1 MSIFT
6 EADIAQ
12 YAPDVEYTGVK
23 LSSLVAQVENYI
35 AGKLRRTTLV
45 DYEYK
50 QRLEIAH
57 TTSEFYINI
66 RPVVSMIQ
74 MRIRYQQLSSFGRTV
89 RPDWQVLTPEQY
101 ELDPFDG
108 LVELLDSRVLNTGKT
123 LIEVKYISGFSN
135 LESPDP
141 ENPNLVIPDADINTL
156 KLAIGKGL
164 ETIESGH
171 VDAIRSESLAG
182 ETTIEYQEI
191 ARFARGDSAM
201 DYIMRPFLN
210 PLIMKYQAL

>member
-12 YAPDVEYTGVK
+12 FAPDVEYTGVK
-23 LSSLVAQVENYI
+23 LSSLIMQVENYI
-35 AGKLRRTTLV
+35 AGKLRRITLA
-45 DYEYK
+45 DFEYK
-50 QRLEIAH
+50 QRLDIAH

-66 RPVVSMIQ
+66 RPVVNMIQ
-74 MRIRYQQLSSFGRTV
+74 LRIRYQQLANFGRTI

-108 LVELLDSRVLNTGKT
+108 LVELLDSRALNTGKT

-135 LESPDP
+135 LESDDA
-141 ENPNLVIPDADINTL
+141 ENPNLVIPDADINAI

-164 ETIESGH
+164 ETLESGII
-171 VDAIRSESLAG
+171 DALRSESLAG
-182 ETTIEYQEI
+182 ETTIEYQDI
-191 ARFARGDSAM
+191 ARFTNGDSAL
-201 DYIMRPFLN
+201 DYIMKPFLM
-210 PLIMKYQAL
+210 PLIMKYQAI

>member
-12 YAPDVEYTGVK
+12 FAPDVEYTGVK
-23 LSSLVAQVENYI
+23 LSSLIMQVENYI
-35 AGKLRRTTLV
+35 AGKLRRTTLA
-45 DYEYK
+45 DFEYK

-57 TTSEFYINI
+57 TTNEFYINI

-74 MRIRYQQLSSFGRTV
+74 LRIRYQQLASFGRTI

-108 LVELLDSRVLNTGKT
+108 LVELLDSRALNTGKT
-123 LIEVKYISGFSN
+123 LIEIKYISGFSN
-135 LESPDP
+135 LESDDA

-164 ETIESGH
+164 ETLESGII
-171 VDAIRSESLAG
+171 DALRSESLAG
-182 ETTIEYQEI
+182 ETTIEYQDI
-191 ARFARGDSAM
+191 ARFTNGDSAL
-201 DYIMRPFLN
+201 DYIMKPFLM
-210 PLIMKYQAL
+210 PLIMKYQAI

>member
-1 MSIFT
+1 MSIFA

-12 YAPDVEYTGVK
+12 YAPDIEYTGVK
-23 LSSLVAQVENYI
+23 LSSLIAQVENYI

-57 TTSEFYINI
+57 TTNEFYINI

-74 MRIRYQQLSSFGRTV
+74 MRIRYQQLASFGRTI

-135 LESPDP
+135 LESEDP
-141 ENPNLVIPDADINTL
+141 ENPNLVIPDEDIKTI

-164 ETIESGH
+164 ETLESGII
-171 VDAIRSESLAG
+171 DALKSESLAG
-182 ETTIEYQEI
+182 ETTIEYQDI
-191 ARFARGDSAM
+191 ARFTNGESAL
-201 DYIMRPFLN
+201 DYIMKPFLA
-210 PLIMKYQAL
+210 PLIMKYQAI